1 MVQYQETNAHFISRL
16 AEHVGISFT
25 FDHDTGKDVMVFTDH
40 NGGFKKIAEKNSLSF
55 RPRGERTGIFRFQ
68 STTRTLA
75 DTYVVKDYN
84 YRTPSVALAAS
95 ASIKGG
101 TGGQVV
107 EYGGHFKTPE
117 EGETLVNVRAEEI
130 AVQRRVFDAESDDQC
145 MRAGCSFVLEGHPR
159 SDGEVL
165 VMEVQHEATQAVF
178 GMGGKTD
185 DGYVN
190 RFRAIPYATPFR
202 PARIT
207 PKPRVHGVITGV
219 IETAAEGKY
228 AEIDDTGRYRVRFPF
243 DTSESPKG
251 QASRPIRMAQ
261 PHAGPGYGFHFP
273 LRDGA
278 EVVLT
283 CIDGDPDRPI
293 IAGAVPNPATPS
305 TVGAKNA
312 TRNVIRTGGG
322 SEINIDD
329 TEGSERIKLSTPFG
343 GTILQLGAPNHPG
356 KGAVM
361 RTNEDAIIAAD
372 GNVNVHAG
380 VTNTISAANHLDEKA
395 PFVDVTGE
403 TKLRLGSPVIEIN
416 GGAIIDAGADLVKI
430 VGRATISCEAPIIKV
445 NGTGITTIHAGAN
458 MFLHSGSE
466 TTMTSGTINIEGGT
480 VNVKGGTVNVT
491 GDVNMNGGT
500 IKMNC

>member
-1 MVQYQETNAHFISRL
+1 
-16 AEHVGISFT
+16 
-25 FDHDTGKDVMVFTDH
+25 
-40 NGGFKKIAEKNSLSF
+40 
-55 RPRGERTGIFRFQ
+55 
-68 STTRTLA
+68 
-75 DTYVVKDYN
+75 
-84 YRTPSVALAAS
+84 
-95 ASIKGG
+95 
-101 TGGQVV
+101 
-107 EYGGHFKTPE
+107 
-117 EGETLVNVRAEEI
+117 
-130 AVQRRVFDAESDDQC
+130 
-145 MRAGCSFVLEGHPR
+145 
-159 SDGEVL
+159 
-165 VMEVQHEATQAVF
+165 
-178 GMGGKTD
+178 
-185 DGYVN
+185 
-190 RFRAIPYATPFR
+190 
-202 PARIT
+202 
-207 PKPRVHGVITGV
+207 
-219 IETAAEGKY
+219 
-228 AEIDDTGRYRVRFPF
+228 
-243 DTSESPKG
+243 
-251 QASRPIRMAQ
+251 MAQ